1 MIKDSLLIFYMNF
14 LISIGPRVP
23 GTQSHKDLR
32 TFLLKE
38 FKKLDYETEVDS
50 FNKDGY
56 KFYNLIFKKGE
67 KDFILLGTHYDTKP
81 GIEGAND
88 SGSGVILL
96 LYLANILKNFRENF
110 LFAFFD
116 GEDFGEGAPLYGSKH
131 FAEKNRYKIKY
142 GIIFDMIG
150 DKNLEIYMEGYSY
163 KFAKDLTVS
172 LFEFAERKN
181 LNFMFKKVK
190 YHLIDD
196 HIPLLKKGIKT
207 CLLIDFDYPY
217 WHTEEDTWDKVS
229 IESIKKVGNFFI
241 EYLKNRNH

>member
-38 FKKLDYETEVDS
+38 FKKLDYEIEVDS
-50 FNKDGY
+50 FRKDGY
-56 KFYNLIFKKGE
+56 KFYNLIFKKG
-67 KDFILLGTHYDTKP
+67 KRDFILLGTHYDTKP

-96 LYLANILKNFRENF
+96 LYLANILKNSKENF
-110 LFAFFD
+110 LFVFFD
-116 GEDFGEGAPLYGSKH
+116 GEDFGEGAPLYGSEY
-131 FAEKNRYKIKY
+131 FAKKNKYKIKY
-142 GIIFDMIG
+142 GVIFDMIG

-163 KFAKDLTVS
+163 KFAKDLTIS
-172 LFEFAERKN
+172 LFEFAEKKN
-181 LNFMFKKVK
+181 LNFMFKEVK
-190 YHLIDD
+190 YYLIDD
-196 HIPLLKKGIKT
+196 HLPLLKKRIKT

-217 WHTEEDTWDKVS
+217 WHTEEDTWDKIS

-241 EYLKNRNH
+241 EYLKSKNH